1 MEGASC
7 TSVKTVAQPGGARLA
22 LDLRL
27 HETAVRANFGFGN
40 CWIVAGLVVTVP
52 FSARPV
58 CLPVPAG
65 LWRPRRTGKIAP
77 AREMTELIAAHF
89 PDRTVRTVGTV
100 GDAAY
105 VGEHLR
111 GLAPA
116 LTWTSRLKTTSVPHE
131 LPPQR
136 TGRKARPRTRGPRLD
151 TPAELSQL
159 LDWRRVK
166 IQRYGRIDTVL
177 IADRSCLW

>member
-1 MEGASC
+1 
-7 TSVKTVAQPGGARLA
+7 
-22 LDLRL
+22 
-27 HETAVRANFGFGN
+27 
-40 CWIVAGLVVTVP
+40 
-52 FSARPV
+52 
-58 CLPVPAG
+58 
-65 LWRPRRTGKIAP
+65 
-77 AREMTELIAAHF
+77 MTELIAAHF
-89 PDRTVRTVGTV
+89 PDRTVRTV

-116 LTWTSRLKTTSVPHE
+116 LTRTSRLKTTSVPHE

-136 TGRKARPRTRGPRLD
+136 TGRKGRPRTRGPRLD

-159 LDWRRVK
+159 FDWRRPK